1 MRKEIEITIES
12 KEDSLPVKAVL
23 SKRVGLSRREI
34 SRLKFSHGLL
44 LNGKE
49 CRVTEIVHTGDTVL
63 LIFPEKDLAHAARI
77 IGTPEILYED
87 EDLVIVNKPAGMVA
101 HPSHEH
107 LDDDMGTLLQ
117 NYYQKDF
124 TIRAIGRLDKDVS
137 GIMVYAKSQIAASRL
152 SKQRNEEHLHKI
164 YHAIV
169 EGHFSES
176 QGTLKY
182 ALEKVEGRKERKI
195 SSNGKPCITHYKVLK
210 EYDQFSLIEVSIET
224 GRTHQIRAGMAYA
237 KHPLLGDRLYG
248 GDDSLISRPA
258 LHCYSIDLLQ
268 PFTQETIHVE
278 LPEEEDMQKI
288 LKNECIKA
296 FI

>member
-12 KEDSLPVKAVL
+12 KEDSLCVKAVL
-23 SKRVGLSRREI
+23 SKCVGLSRREI
-34 SRLKFSHGLL
+34 SRLKFTHGLF

-49 CRVTEIVHTGDTVL
+49 CRVTETVHTGDTIT
-63 LIFPEKDLAHAARI
+63 LIFPEKDLAHATRI
-77 IGTPEILYED
+77 TGTPEILYED

-117 NYYQKDF
+117 NYYRSDF

-137 GIMVYAKSQIAASRL
+137 GIMVYAKNQLAAARL
-152 SKQRNEEHLHKI
+152 SKQRNEEHLHKV
-164 YHAIV
+164 YHAIAA
-169 EGHFSES
+169 GHFDSE

-182 ALEKVEGRKERKI
+182 SLERVEGRKDRKI
-195 SSNGKPCITHYKVLK
+195 SQDGKPCITHYRVLK
-210 EYDQFSLIEVSIET
+210 EYDQYSLIEVSIET

-237 KHPLLGDRLYG
+237 KHPLLGDTLYG
-248 GDDSLISRPA
+248 GDDTFMHRPA

-268 PFTQETIHVE
+268 PFSSEKIHVE
-278 LPEEEDMQKI
+278 LPEPDDMQKL
-288 LKNECIKA
+288 LKK
-296 FI
+296 